1 MGYFWAL
8 VVGAGIG
15 YLNNPTAE
23 GAIKGGLIG
32 LGVATVAAI
41 VLSVFIFKKG

>member
-1 MGYFWAL
+1 MGYFWAT

-23 GAIKGGLIG
+23 GAIKGGLTG
-32 LGVATVAAI
+32 FGAATVAI
-41 VLSVFIFKKG
+41 VLIVIIFKKG

>member
-1 MGYFWAL
+1 MGYFGAT

-23 GAIKGGLIG
+23 GVIRGGLI
-32 LGVATVAAI
+32 ATVAAI